1 MATGDTNDIV
11 SRIYR
16 WLPRAWFPAGSDA
29 VGSFLLSIITGFA
42 AAFTTVYSNISAA
55 ALQVRLATA
64 TFMLDLITL
73 DFFGP
78 RLPRLPGEADV
89 TFSARIR
96 REILRERV
104 TREAIDRI
112 VFDTTGNHPLIVE
125 LNRVSDIGGLRQGF
139 ALGSSRLGSVQLP
152 FQVFVTVALANPNP
166 RPIHAGLRSGWA
178 GLRAGFLSLTVP
190 ATFPPPN
197 PAAAVVDAAIES
209 VRAAGITVWR
219 QYL

>member
-1 MATGDTNDIV
+1 MATGDQGDIV

-16 WLPRAWFPAGSDA
+16 WLPRGWFPTGTDAAGT
-29 VGSFLLSIITGFA
+29 FFLSIVTGLA
-42 AAFTTVYSNISAA
+42 AAFSGIYSNIASA
-55 ALQVRLATA
+55 ALQVRIATA
-64 TFMLDLITL
+64 TFMLDLVTV
-73 DFFGP
+73 DYFGA
-78 RLPRLPGEADV
+78 RLPRLPGEADA

-112 VFDTTGNHPLIVE
+112 VYDTTGNHPTVIE

-152 FQVFVTVALANPNP
+152 YQVLIITPLANPTP
-166 RPIHAGLRSGWA
+166 LPIRAGLRSGWA
-178 GLRAGFLSLTVP
+178 GLRAGFLSLTLP

-197 PAAAVVDAAIES
+197 PAAAVVDAALNT
-209 VRAAGITVWR
+209 VRPAGVTFWR